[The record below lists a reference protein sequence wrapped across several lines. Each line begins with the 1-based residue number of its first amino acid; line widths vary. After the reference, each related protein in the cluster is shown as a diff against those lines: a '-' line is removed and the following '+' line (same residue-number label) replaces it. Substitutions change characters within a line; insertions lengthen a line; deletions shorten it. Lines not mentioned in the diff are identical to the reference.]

1 MHSNLSDYG
10 SVNQALLGLPGT
22 SACGTES
29 NVQLFG
35 PQNGSFANMM
45 RVRGA
50 IVLAA
55 GLPFWIY
62 LVRFTNE
69 VRKSPFGYEFGS
81 VAFPPPPQFRAAQ
94 FVAVISFLLGVSL
107 LVADFINWIRKRPTD
122 HPR

>member
-1 MHSNLSDYG
+1 
-10 SVNQALLGLPGT
+10 
-22 SACGTES
+22 
-29 NVQLFG
+29 
-35 PQNGSFANMM
+35 MM

-62 LVRFTNE
+62 LARFANE

-81 VAFPPPPQFRAAQ
+81 VAFPLPPQFRAAQ
-94 FVAVISFLLGVSL
+94 FVAVISFLLGASL
-107 LVADFINWIRKRPTD
+107 LVSDFINWIKKRPTD